1 MSRPFFTFG
10 DLPEEDP
17 DSIEQVRAPDPPQ
30 RPLIVELAT
39 AVLVVG
45 GAFGII
51 QRIINPLVVLN
62 GPPAIDLISVI
73 SFALDLLSIAAGFL
87 LRRGR
92 TWVLAANVAAVFAF
106 LHLTLQNLPGI
117 AFAALYLFVVVITF
131 LARDWFRAMADWR
144 VTVAE
149 DRLRR

>member
-1 MSRPFFTFG
+1 VSRPDFTFG

-17 DSIEQVRAPDPPQ
+17 DSIEQVRAPDPPR

-106 LHLTLQNLPGI
+106 LHLTLQNLQGI
-117 AFAALYLFVVVITF
+117 VFAALYLFVVVATF